1 MLRINRVFASSLVFL
16 VAGAMAPAGANASGI
31 SKLLHMHP
39 KAAQTGE
46 ARIVVTVYNRGAL
59 FQDVKVD
66 GKVYTV
72 LPHQA
77 LEIKAPNGTP
87 VYANST
93 GAGYNKGDLL
103 FSINPSMKGA
113 TVSFN

>member
-1 MLRINRVFASSLVFL
+1 MLRINRVLASSLVFL

-31 SKLLHMHP
+31 SKLLHLHP
-39 KAAQTGE
+39 NVSENDQG
-46 ARIVVTVYNRGAL
+46 RIVVSLYNRGAL

-66 GKVYTV
+66 GKIYTV